1 MFVILIAVMGGIYL
15 GIATPTEAAA
25 IGTLGSF
32 LFIIGRRR
40 LTLNSFVSTLI
51 DTGVT
56 TGMLLT
62 ILIGAMFFSIFLS
75 ITGLPMLAAEWI
87 TGLEINKYLVLGIV
101 LAMYIP
107 LGCVMDSL
115 AMIVLTI
122 PLFFPT
128 LKALGFSP
136 ILLGIL
142 AARAIEIG
150 QITPPVGLNVFI
162 IRGIVPEVPL
172 IVIFR
177 GILPFFFCDLIYLAV
192 LVAVPQISL
201 FLPNLMK

>member
-1 MFVILIAVMGGIYL
+1 MLAIFIMIMGGIYL

-32 LFIIGRRR
+32 LFIISRRR
-40 LTLNSFVSTLI
+40 LTRHSFLSTLV
-51 DTGVT
+51 DTGIT
-56 TGMLLT
+56 TGMMLT

-75 ITGLPMLAAEWI
+75 ITGLPMFAADWI
-87 TGLEINKYLVLGIV
+87 TGLEVNRYVVLGIV
-101 LAMYIP
+101 LGLYIP

-128 LKALGFSP
+128 LVALGFSP

-142 AARAIEIG
+142 AVRSIEIG
-150 QITPPVGLNVFI
+150 QITPPVGINVFI
-162 IRGIVPEVPL
+162 IRGVVKDVP
-172 IVIFR
+172 IGVIFK
-177 GILPFFFCDLIYLAV
+177 GIIPFFLSDIVSLGI

-201 FLPNLMK
+201 FLPGLMK